1 MEERR
6 DKEYIIE
13 VTADKEQQ
21 QQAIH
26 RIAIATGIET
36 EQIENCIAKHT
47 PKQPFS
53 DGLGGGFGRGCV
65 YPHTRKQAH
74 THMHAH
80 IPKRTRIRRRRQHT
94 TNGIQTDRQKQRRK
108 RQMTNMDALL
118 ILGSVAF
125 LAMYA
130 AWMWDEVKKATPN
143 PYDSEESQ
151 NKGAQAHEM
160 TSDEEIPSNETKTQ
174 QEAQK

>member
-1 MEERR
+1 M
-6 DKEYIIE
+6 
-13 VTADKEQQ
+13 
-21 QQAIH
+21 
-26 RIAIATGIET
+26 
-36 EQIENCIAKHT
+36 
-47 PKQPFS
+47 
-53 DGLGGGFGRGCV
+53 

-80 IPKRTRIRRRRQHT
+80 ILKRTRIGRRRQHI

-108 RQMTNMDALL
+108 RQMTNMDVLL
-118 ILGSVAF
+118 ILGIVAF

-174 QEAQK
+174 QEAGK